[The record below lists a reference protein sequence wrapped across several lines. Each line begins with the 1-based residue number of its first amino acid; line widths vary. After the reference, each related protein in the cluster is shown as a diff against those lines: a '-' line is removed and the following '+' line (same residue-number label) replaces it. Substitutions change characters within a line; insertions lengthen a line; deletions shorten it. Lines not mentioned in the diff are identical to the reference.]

1 MSDPVAEGFDC
12 KRPFAWT
19 PQGFQSFEAFLDS
32 ALRIDLG
39 PVRPPCLINLRED
52 RYQFARCLVAG
63 WRRGIGTLLPP
74 DRSPRHLEALQAL
87 YPGALLLP
95 ETAAERGPDDAKMAA
110 PTGAAWM
117 QDPSRCLAF
126 GAASSGV
133 TAFTSGTTGA
143 PLAYQKSFVS
153 LAESARLIDQHLG
166 GMRGVAVVATVP
178 CQHMYG
184 LELGILLPLFRGAIL
199 TPARPFFPAD
209 IQKAL
214 EDTPAPR
221 LLVTTPVHLKACLD
235 SGLDFPPLKAV
246 VSATAPL
253 SRRLAEAAEMRF
265 KAPLYEI
272 YGCTEGGSLAGRLP
286 VRSRAWQ
293 WFENVRV
300 TATLEGL
307 TTVRALHVPDEIP
320 LADVIRPLDQ
330 RSFELEGRCGDL
342 INVAGKRSSIASLN
356 RIAQEFNG
364 VEDASFFMPDAGPSG
379 TTVRLVLFVQVAD
392 GGLIP
397 RLERHLREQI
407 DPAFWPRL
415 IYRVHQLPR
424 NATGKLPRA
433 ALQSLLN
440 EAVTALN

>member
-1 MSDPVAEGFDC
+1 
-12 KRPFAWT
+12 
-19 PQGFQSFEAFLDS
+19 
-32 ALRIDLG
+32 
-39 PVRPPCLINLRED
+39 
-52 RYQFARCLVAG
+52 
-63 WRRGIGTLLPP
+63 
-74 DRSPRHLEALQAL
+74 
-87 YPGALLLP
+87 
-95 ETAAERGPDDAKMAA
+95 
-110 PTGAAWM
+110 
-117 QDPSRCLAF
+117 
-126 GAASSGV
+126 
-133 TAFTSGTTGA
+133 
-143 PLAYQKSFVS
+143 
-153 LAESARLIDQHLG
+153 
-166 GMRGVAVVATVP
+166 
-178 CQHMYG
+178 
-184 LELGILLPLFRGAIL
+184 
-199 TPARPFFPAD
+199 
-209 IQKAL
+209 
-214 EDTPAPR
+214 
-221 LLVTTPVHLKACLD
+221 
-235 SGLDFPPLKAV
+235 
-246 VSATAPL
+246 
-253 SRRLAEAAEMRF
+253 MRF

-293 WFENVRV
+293 WFENVSA